1 MTDDIVKRVE
11 ALTKSTISMQVLVE
25 CLTRDIE
32 RHEDK
37 RSNVKKEAESVNKY
51 KSDNEVLETEE
62 NAPVIEDVVPGDED
76 DGIEEI
82 EVLSL
87 DDIIENENER
97 PARISDVIS
106 IGDISNSIDENEEMN
121 EIMEEEM
128 QH

>member
-37 RSNVKKEAESVNKY
+37 TSNENKEAESVSKN

-76 DGIEEI
+76 DGIKEI